1 MKEITLWMIV
11 QSNNSKHIDNFNTIN
26 QKIHLQYFPAIQ
38 SCEHYQIFSDFA
50 VHKNYFQK
58 TYVNQLQNSPSILG
72 ENLSHMLLFNK
83 IIEKSNHDWNLILDG
98 SILLD
103 INKFLDNYEEIIK
116 TAEEKECECIQL
128 YMPPKFFVMNN
139 RAKCEDKELY
149 DLSLQIDNKAYLIHK
164 KGISKFIEH
173 YPLQKNITE
182 QFGEMI
188 PSWKSLYWKND
199 CFHVM

>member
-58 TYVNQLQNSPSILG
+58 TYVNQLQNSPSTLG
-72 ENLSHMLLFNK
+72 ENLSHLLLFNK
-83 IIEKSNHDWNLILDG
+83 IIEKSNHEWNLILDG

-103 INKFLDNYEEIIK
+103 INKFLDNY
-116 TAEEKECECIQL
+116 
-128 YMPPKFFVMNN
+128 
-139 RAKCEDKELY
+139 EDKELY

-188 PSWKSLYWKND
+188 PFWKSLYWKND

>member
-11 QSNNSKHIDNFNTIN
+11 QSNNSKHIDNFNTLN
-26 QKIHLQYFPAIQ
+26 QKIHLQYFPGIQ
-38 SCEHYQIFSDFA
+38 SGEHYQIFSDFA
-50 VHKNYFQK
+50 VHKNYFHK
-58 TYVNQLQNSPSILG
+58 NYVNQLQDNPNIIL
-72 ENLSHMLLFNK
+72 
-83 IIEKSNHDWNLILDG
+83 EKSNHDWNLVLDG
-98 SILLD
+98 SMLLD
-103 INKFLDNYEEIIK
+103 IDKFLTNYEDIIK
-116 TAEEKECECIQL
+116 DAEEKGTQCIQL

-139 RAKCEDKELY
+139 KSIGNHTELY

-164 KGISKFIEH
+164 KGISKFIEQ

-188 PSWKSLYWKND
+188 PNWKSLYWKND

>member
-26 QKIHLQYFPAIQ
+26 QKIHLQYFPGIQ

-50 VHKNYFQK
+50 VHKNYFHK
-58 TYVNQLQNSPSILG
+58 NYVNQLQDKPNMLG

-83 IIEKSNHDWNLILDG
+83 ILEKSNHDWNLVLDG

-103 INKFLDNYEEIIK
+103 VDKFLTNYEDIIK
-116 TAEEKECECIQL
+116 DAEEKGTECIQL

-139 RAKCEDKELY
+139 KSIRNHRELY